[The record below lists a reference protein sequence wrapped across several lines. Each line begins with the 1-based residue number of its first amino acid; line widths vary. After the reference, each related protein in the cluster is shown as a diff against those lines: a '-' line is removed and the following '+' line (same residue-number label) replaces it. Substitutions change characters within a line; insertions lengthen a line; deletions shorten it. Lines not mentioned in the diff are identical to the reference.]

1 MMERVPLRRTL
12 AIFAAEAVALALVG
26 LLIPVRLARRL
37 ARRQRPRSLWTGA
50 PIGVMALNARA
61 ERMLGARA
69 LSVVTHTYYIT
80 DAFDCNLSRL
90 RNLPVVGSL
99 LPFALFVWTCLF
111 VDRVHFYCDRG
122 NLPTPRRFGLNTPE
136 FLAYRILGLEV
147 FLWTYGADVRTRRA
161 TLALGEPNCC
171 TDCPAVGHACVC
183 DDAHQ
188 TRKMAWLSRRVTA
201 VFSMGDM
208 IEYAPGSRTD
218 VHFWPVDLQADGGER
233 YRPAYPRSS
242 GDHPLRVVHAPNHQA
257 FKGTRFLLAAIEEL
271 RAEEIAIEL
280 VLVQN
285 VPNRQALELYRSAD
299 VIFDQCLIGFHG
311 YFALEGMALGKP
323 VMCFIRKPTSYLLAP
338 DECPLVNT
346 HVTTL
351 REDLRRLAADRSRL
365 EHIGRRGRDYIER
378 HFSLEAV
385 AKRLGDA
392 YADLGARA

>member
-1 MMERVPLRRTL
+1 MERAPLQRTL
-12 AIFAAEAVALALVG
+12 TIFAAESVALALVV
-26 LLIPVRLARRL
+26 LLAPVRIARRL
-37 ARRQRPRSLWTGA
+37 AGRRSPRSLWTGA

-61 ERMLGARA
+61 ERMLGARG
-69 LSVVTHTYYIT
+69 LSVVTHTYYVT

-90 RNLPVVGSL
+90 RNLPVAGYL
-99 LPFALFVWTCLF
+99 LPFALFIWTCLF

-122 NLPTPRRFGLNTPE
+122 NLPTPRRFGLNMPE
-136 FLAYRILGLEV
+136 FLAYRILGVEV

-171 TDCPAVGHACVC
+171 TECPAIGRACVC

-188 TRKMAWLSRRVTA
+188 ARKMAWLARRVTA

-208 IEYAPGSRTD
+208 TEYAPGSRTD

-233 YRPAYPRSS
+233 YRPVYPRSAC
-242 GDHPLRVVHAPNHQA
+242 DRPLRVVHAPNHQA

-271 RAEEIAIEL
+271 RSEGVAIEL
-280 VLVQN
+280 VLVEN

-323 VMCFIRKPTSYLLAP
+323 VMCFIRKPASYLLFP
-338 DECPLVNT
+338 DESPLINT

-351 REDLRRLAADRSRL
+351 KEDLRCLAADRPNL
-365 EHIGRRGRDYIER
+365 EQIGRRGRDYVER
-378 HFSLEAV
+378 YFSLEAV

-392 YADLGARA
+392 YAELGVRA